1 MSQNMTIIGNLAGD
15 PEIRFTP
22 SGKAVASFTVLTSK
36 SKKDEATGKWES
48 TDTTGWLVKAWD
60 QLGENVGESLQKG
73 DAVIVNGTAVY
84 KSWEKEDGSK
94 GGRIEVTAWNV
105 GLDLK
110 RRSAK
115 VNRENRPAAAAAVN
129 DDPWASNPVEEPPF

>member
-1 MSQNMTIIGNLAGD
+1 MTIIGNLASD

-22 SGKAVASFTVLTSK
+22 SGKAVASFTILTSK

-48 TDTTGWLVKAWD
+48 TDTTGWLIKAWD

-115 VNRENRPAAAAAVN
+115 VNRTDRPAVAVAVN

>member
-1 MSQNMTIIGNLAGD
+1 MSQNMTIIGNLASD

-22 SGKAVASFTVLTSK
+22 SGKAVASFTILTSK

-48 TDTTGWLVKAWD
+48 TDTTGWLIKAWD

-115 VNRENRPAAAAAVN
+115 VNRTDRPAVAVAVN

>member
-22 SGKAVASFTVLTSK
+22 GGKAVASFTVLTSK

-48 TDTTGWLVKAWD
+48 TDTTGWLIKAWD
-60 QLGENVGESLQKG
+60 QLGENVAESLQKG

-94 GGRIEVTAWNV
+94 QGRIEVTAWNV

-115 VNRENRPAAAAAVN
+115 VNRENRPAAATAVN